1 MDNGKPR
8 EGQLCRLVID
18 GYASDGAGVA
28 RLDGMVVFVQGGIR
42 GEACDVRLTHV
53 GRSALWGRV
62 EEVVNP
68 SPARIFPRCLHYTK
82 CGGCQFRH
90 MNYAEELEAK
100 RIRVEDAL
108 RRLGGA
114 DIHVS
119 AILGAEQVDRYRNK
133 AQFPVAKGPRIGFY
147 RPRSHDV
154 IDVDDCLLQGEAA
167 ARLRGA
173 VKEWMAEYSIPAYN
187 ERTFTGLVRHVYVRT
202 NRAGRSLCCLL
213 VNGRGVPRE
222 AELVRALRRAEP
234 NLAGIVLGVNEK
246 HNNVILGD
254 SYRALWG
261 EDFLSDTLC
270 GLTFRLSVPSFYQV
284 NPAQTEVLY
293 GKALEFAGLTGAE
306 TVLDLYCG
314 IGTISLVM
322 ARKAGMVWGA
332 EVVPQAVDDAIAN
345 AQRNHIGNARF
356 LCADAG
362 EAARYLEGEGVR
374 PDVVCVDPPRKGLAE
389 DVVDTIADMGPQRV
403 VYVSCDPGTLGRDVK
418 RFAGRGYTL
427 KKAVAVDMFPR
438 TAHVETVVLLSHK
451 KADSYIHIDVE
462 FGEGE
467 GKIPVDSI
475 AKRAEAYKPK
485 EKVTYKMIKEYIE
498 AKYGFKVHTA
508 YIAEV
513 KRNLGLPM
521 YDAPNAV
528 EELKQPR
535 KHPTPEKVEAIK
547 DALRYFAVI

>member
-114 DIHVS
+114 EIHVS

-222 AELVRALRRAEP
+222 VELVRALRRAEP

-254 SYRALWG
+254 SYRTLWG

-345 AQRNHIGNARF
+345 ARRNHIENARF

-389 DVVDTIADMGPQRV
+389 DVVDTIADMGPERV

-438 TAHVETVVLLSHK
+438 TAHVETVCLLSKLQSKEHIEIEVK
-451 KADSYIHIDVE
+451 MDELDLTAAESKATYEEIKAYVLEHNGLKVSHLYIAQVKQKYGIIE
-462 FGEGE
+462 REN
-467 GKIPVDSI
+467 
-475 AKRAEAYKPK
+475 YNKPK
-485 EKVTYKMIKEYIE
+485 SE
-498 AKYGFKVHTA
+498 
-508 YIAEV
+508 
-513 KRNLGLPM
+513 
-521 YDAPNAV
+521 NA
-528 EELKQPR
+528 KQPQCPPDKENAIMEAL
-535 KHPTPEKVEAIK
+535 KHFGMI
-547 DALRYFAVI
+547 L

>member
-114 DIHVS
+114 EIHVS

-254 SYRALWG
+254 SYRTLWG

-345 AQRNHIGNARF
+345 ARRNHIENARF

-389 DVVDTIADMGPQRV
+389 DVVDTIADMGPERV

-427 KKAVAVDMFPR
+427 KKAVAVDMVPR
-438 TAHVETVVLLSHK
+438 TAHVETVVLLSKGEVDSK
-451 KADSYIHIDVE
+451 KIRVE
-462 FGEGE
+462 FSLEDMDMSEFQDG
-467 GKIPVDSI
+467 
-475 AKRAEAYKPK
+475 A
-485 EKVTYKMIKEYIE
+485 TYPQIKEYVLE
-498 AKYGFKVHTA
+498 HTGLKVSNL
-508 YIAEV
+508 YISQI
-513 KRNLGLPM
+513 KRKCGIGVGKNYNLPKSE
-521 YDAPNAV
+521 DSR
-528 EELKQPR
+528 QPQC
-535 KHPTPEKVEAIK
+535 PPEKEKAIREAFK
-547 DALRYFAVI
+547 YFGMI

>member
-114 DIHVS
+114 EIHVS

-222 AELVRALRRAEP
+222 VELVRALRRAEP

-254 SYRALWG
+254 SYRTLWG

-345 AQRNHIGNARF
+345 ARRNHIENARF

-389 DVVDTIADMGPQRV
+389 DVVDTIADMGPERV

-438 TAHVETVVLLSHK
+438 TAHVETVCLLSKLNTKQHIEVEVK
-451 KADSYIHIDVE
+451 MDELDITAAESKATYEEIKTYVLEHTGLKVSHLYIAQVKQKYGIIE
-462 FGEGE
+462 REN
-467 GKIPVDSI
+467 
-475 AKRAEAYKPK
+475 YNKPK
-485 EKVTYKMIKEYIE
+485 SE
-498 AKYGFKVHTA
+498 
-508 YIAEV
+508 
-513 KRNLGLPM
+513 
-521 YDAPNAV
+521 NAR
-528 EELKQPR
+528 QP
-535 KHPTPEKVEAIK
+535 KCTPEKEAAII
-547 DALRYFAVI
+547 DALRYFRMI